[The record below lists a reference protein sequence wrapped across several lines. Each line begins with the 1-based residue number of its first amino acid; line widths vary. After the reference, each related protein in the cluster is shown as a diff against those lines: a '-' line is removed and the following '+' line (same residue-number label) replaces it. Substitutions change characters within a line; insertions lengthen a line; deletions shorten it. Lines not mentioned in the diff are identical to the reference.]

1 MCWAEQNSLSWGTIM
16 SLKYVRDSLPWLVP
30 SAAIVFAASGFW
42 ESSKNAD
49 AVEPQTTTGFVAAA
63 TAPAV
68 PSPAPAIAPAEEE
81 VVARQ
86 ANASDALGSL
96 QPATPLVQPQAAV
109 APAPTPTPAPVEPA
123 PERTAALTTAT
134 PSTQFFTA
142 GGAALQA
149 KEQCMEDLRNL
160 TSQAR
165 VYFPSGGLTAEEAGI
180 EQGRLIGLVAAACPG
195 VQIRVEGHSDPS
207 GAPAANLRL
216 REARAQQVIQRI
228 GAGGIDTSMF
238 FAEGMGDLKPSG
250 VVGPK
255 PASFYDRRVE
265 FSVVEEVTR
274 VAVRTPVAPKPWANA
289 SCVVELERAVQGTAL
304 FYAPRS
310 VSLHADDLETALSLA
325 NLAMACPHARLRVVG
340 HHSSDLQAREGF
352 HTGLLRAKAL
362 MAMLVGR
369 GVAPEQ
375 IIISAPS
382 RPMTTAGLP
391 GSRVDFDV
399 ILEEG

>member
-1 MCWAEQNSLSWGTIM
+1 M

-49 AVEPQTTTGFVAAA
+49 AVEPQSTTSFVAAA
-63 TAPAV
+63 TAPAA
-68 PSPAPAIAPAEEE
+68 PSPAPVLAAPEEE

-86 ANASDALGSL
+86 ANASDALGAL
-96 QPATPLVQPQAAV
+96 QPATPLAQPQAAV
-109 APAPTPTPAPVEPA
+109 QPAPTPAPVEQPA
-123 PERTAALTTAT
+123 LERTAALTTAT

-149 KEQCMEDLRNL
+149 KEQCLEDLRNL

-180 EQGRLIGLVAAACPG
+180 EQGRLIGMVAAACPG

-207 GAPAANLRL
+207 GDPAANLRL
-216 REARAQQVIQRI
+216 SEARAQQVIQRI
-228 GAGGIDTSMF
+228 GAGGINTSMF
-238 FAEGMGDLKPSG
+238 FAEGMGDRKPSG
-250 VVGPK
+250 VIGPK
-255 PASFYDRRVE
+255 PSSFYDRRVE

-289 SCVVELERAVQGTAL
+289 SCVVELERAVNGTAL

-340 HHSSDLQAREGF
+340 HHSSDLQAREDF

-382 RPMTTAGLP
+382 RPMTNAGLP
-391 GSRVDFDV
+391 GSRVNFDV
-399 ILEEG
+399 ILEES

>member
-1 MCWAEQNSLSWGTIM
+1 MI
-16 SLKYVRDSLPWLVP
+16 LKYVRDSLPWLVP
-30 SAAIVFAASGFW
+30 SAAIAFAASGFLDRG
-42 ESSKNAD
+42 ND
-49 AVEPQTTTGFVAAA
+49 TQVAETAPVPVYV
-63 TAPAV
+63 APAV
-68 PSPAPAIAPAEEE
+68 QPAAVAAPASAPQAVSTQIAAAAPLVAQEE

-86 ANASDALGSL
+86 ATGTDALGGL
-96 QPATPLVQPQAAV
+96 QPAVEPLTQPLAA
-109 APAPTPTPAPVEPA
+109 APAPAPAV
-123 PERTAALTTAT
+123 PEQTTEERLAALTTT
-134 PSTQFFTA
+134 QPSTQFFTA

-149 KEQCMEDLRNL
+149 KEQCMDDLRNL
-160 TSQAR
+160 AGQAR
-165 VYFPSGGLTAEEAGI
+165 VYFPSGGLTADEGGI
-180 EQGRLIGLVAAACPG
+180 EQGRLLGLVAQSCPG

-207 GAPAANLRL
+207 GDPAANLRL
-216 REARAQQVIQRI
+216 SEARAQQVIQRI

-238 FAEGMGDLKPSG
+238 FAQGMGDQRPSG
-250 VVGPK
+250 IVGPK
-255 PASFYDRRVE
+255 PSSFYDRRVE
-265 FSVVEEVTR
+265 FSIVEEVTR

-340 HHSSDLQAREGF
+340 HHSSDIQAREGF
-352 HTGLLRAKAL
+352 HTGLLRAKAV

-375 IIISAPS
+375 IIIAAPS
-382 RPMTTAGLP
+382 RALSGAGLP
-391 GSRVDFDV
+391 GSRVNFDV

>member
-1 MCWAEQNSLSWGTIM
+1 MI
-16 SLKYVRDSLPWLVP
+16 LKYVRDSLPWLVP
-30 SAAIVFAASGFW
+30 SAAIAFAA
-42 ESSKNAD
+42 
-49 AVEPQTTTGFVAAA
+49 TGFLDRGDNTQTAT
-63 TAPAV
+63 TAPAPAYV
-68 PSPAPAIAPAEEE
+68 APAVQPTVAPAPASAPQTVAAQQTANPAPVQEE

-86 ANASDALGSL
+86 ATAADPLGGL
-96 QPATPLVQPQAAV
+96 QPIQKPLAEPVVA
-109 APAPTPTPAPVEPA
+109 APAPAPVPVPA
-123 PERTAALTTAT
+123 PEVSKPERLAALTTT
-134 PSTQFFTA
+134 QPSTQFFTA

-165 VYFPSGGLTAEEAGI
+165 VYFPSGGLTADEGGI
-180 EQGRLIGLVAAACPG
+180 EQGRLIGLVAQSCPG

-207 GAPAANLRL
+207 GDPAANLRL
-216 REARAQQVIQRI
+216 SERRAQQVIQRI

-238 FAEGMGDLKPSG
+238 FAQGMGDRTPSG
-250 VVGPK
+250 IIGPK
-255 PASFYDRRVE
+255 PSSFYDRRVE
-265 FSVVEEVTR
+265 FSIVEEVTR

-340 HHSSDLQAREGF
+340 HHSSDIQAREGF

-375 IIISAPS
+375 IIIAAPS
-382 RPMTTAGLP
+382 KPLNGAGLP
-391 GSRVDFDV
+391 GSRVNFDV
-399 ILEEG
+399 ILEDG

>member
-1 MCWAEQNSLSWGTIM
+1 M

-49 AVEPQTTTGFVAAA
+49 AVEPQSTTGFVAAA
-63 TAPAV
+63 TAPAA
-68 PSPAPAIAPAEEE
+68 PSPAPVLAAPEEE

-86 ANASDALGSL
+86 ASASDALGAL
-96 QPATPLVQPQAAV
+96 QPATPLAQPQAAV
-109 APAPTPTPAPVEPA
+109 LPAPTPAPVEQPA
-123 PERTAALTTAT
+123 LERTAALTTAT

-149 KEQCMEDLRNL
+149 KEQCLEDLRNL

-180 EQGRLIGLVAAACPG
+180 EQGRLIGMVAAACPG

-207 GAPAANLRL
+207 GDPAANLRL
-216 REARAQQVIQRI
+216 SEARAQQVIQRI
-228 GAGGIDTSMF
+228 GAGGINTSMF
-238 FAEGMGDLKPSG
+238 FAEGMGDRKPSG
-250 VVGPK
+250 VIGPK
-255 PASFYDRRVE
+255 PSSFYDRRVE

-289 SCVVELERAVQGTAL
+289 SCVVELERAVNGTAL

-340 HHSSDLQAREGF
+340 HHSSDLQAREDF

-382 RPMTTAGLP
+382 RPMTNAGLP
-391 GSRVDFDV
+391 GSRVNFDV
-399 ILEEG
+399 ILEES